1 MQNLTV
7 YQDAN
12 VGKDFDDLNSDGIQ
26 THIDQYTY
34 GYDADI
40 IWTDKDTSTYG
51 GYGEMAVTHANRKFN
66 NIYMFIYN
74 DSIFI

>member
-1 MQNLTV
+1 MGFYVIEINFKTEAVAFIL
-7 YQDAN
+7 
-12 VGKDFDDLNSDGIQ
+12 
-26 THIDQYTY
+26 
-34 GYDADI
+34 
-40 IWTDKDTSTYG
+40 WTDKDTSTYG

>member
-1 MQNLTV
+1 MGFYVIEINFKTEAAAFIL
-7 YQDAN
+7 
-12 VGKDFDDLNSDGIQ
+12 
-26 THIDQYTY
+26 
-34 GYDADI
+34 
-40 IWTDKDTSTYG
+40 WTDKDTSTYG